1 MKFNLLTNYG
11 PKHIM
16 AEICGSPF
24 PFGARIASDEHE
36 IRLKAIDEVFEWL
49 KNQKKFDIDDGKKLW
64 YVLLNGL
71 WKTGGW
77 KNQHALA
84 KKLSSILQEDFP
96 EDSNIQKET
105 IISSF
110 FLCFGKE
117 WGSLDK
123 WRIEKFLV
131 LVRQFVN
138 AIIEWTKNNNKL
150 DYLPSLFREV
160 LALDNCVGLQQQ
172 FVDVITDPLHDLMK
186 LDLKMYKEKENS
198 TLKEPA
204 DFLKPFS
211 ALFADSH
218 SKPALVIRINDQIID
233 PLVSS
238 DGETLFGNDID
249 AILHFMR
256 GLISK
261 LNTSLKQNETNAKV
275 SQIRYDTAARV
286 RQLIADILKAREEA
300 GAPPEKS
307 TD

>member
-16 AEICGSPF
+16 AEICGSSF

-36 IRLKAIDEVFEWL
+36 IRLKAIDEVFDWL

-138 AIIEWTKNNNKL
+138 AIIEWTKNSDKL

-218 SKPALVIRINDQIID
+218 SKPALVIRINDLIID